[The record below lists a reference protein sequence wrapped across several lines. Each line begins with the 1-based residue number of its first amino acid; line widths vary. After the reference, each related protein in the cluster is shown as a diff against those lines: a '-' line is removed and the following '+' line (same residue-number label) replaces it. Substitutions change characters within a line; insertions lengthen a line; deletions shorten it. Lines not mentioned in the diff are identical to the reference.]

1 MKYNKYKLD
10 NSILFDVY
18 TYPKNSNSLQEYIH
32 KFTESIILTAALEKS
47 GRNYEH
53 HINSIKQLCLN
64 CVVSV
69 IAQQFEWIML
79 IFFCFIYKQ

>member
-32 KFTESIILTAALEKS
+32 KFTEKIILTAALEKS
-47 GRNYEH
+47 GRNYEY
-53 HINSIKQLCLN
+53 HIDRGLKSNGTKTYAKTIRPIQMAALT
-64 CVVSV
+64 
-69 IAQQFEWIML
+69 A
-79 IFFCFIYKQ
+79 

>member
-18 TYPKNSNSLQEYIH
+18 AYPKNSNSLQEYIH
-32 KFTESIILTAALEKS
+32 KFTENIILTAALEKS
-47 GRNYEH
+47 GRNYEY
-53 HINSIKQLCLN
+53 HIDSIKQLCLN

-69 IAQQFEWIML
+69 IAQQSKYIML
-79 IFFCFIYKQ
+79 IFL